1 MANLNVK
8 IILQDYMSERWTV
21 WFEGLRV
28 EETEDHLTCLSGE
41 VPDYSALYGLIEHI
55 RDLNLHLASVQ
66 VQTISRKGS
75 KK

>member
-8 IILQDYMSERWTV
+8 IIIQDYMSEPCSV
-21 WFEGLRV
+21 WFEGLSV
-28 EETEDHLTCLSGE
+28 EETEDHCTYLSGE
-41 VPDYSALYGLIEHI
+41 VSDYSALYGLIERI

-66 VQTISRKGS
+66 VQTISQKGS

>member
-21 WFEGLRV
+21 WFEGLSV
-28 EETEDHLTCLSGE
+28 EETEDHYTCLSGE
-41 VPDYSALYGLIEHI
+41 IPDYSALYGLVERI

-66 VQTISRKGS
+66 VETISQKGS

>member
-21 WFEGLRV
+21 WFEGLSV
-28 EETEDHLTCLSGE
+28 EETEGHCTCLSGE
-41 VPDYSALYGLIEHI
+41 IPDYSALYGLVERI
-55 RDLNLHLASVQ
+55 RDLNLHLAFIQ
-66 VQTISRKGS
+66 VQPISRKGS